1 MEFRDAFYGVQ
12 GQQGFKAW
20 CMEMGCYDTN
30 GTGWERGIF
39 CGRRQV
45 LTWSGGY
52 SRVVYTIWYD
62 TVAPGDGIFSSLVPP
77 CCAIYTALL

>member
-1 MEFRDAFYGVQ
+1 MARISVELRLISFFFWRDIGLDLHWWYGRHGMEFRDAFYGVQ

-39 CGRRQV
+39 A
-45 LTWSGGY
+45 
-52 SRVVYTIWYD
+52 D
-62 TVAPGDGIFSSLVPP
+62 DGKSL
-77 CCAIYTALL
+77 LG